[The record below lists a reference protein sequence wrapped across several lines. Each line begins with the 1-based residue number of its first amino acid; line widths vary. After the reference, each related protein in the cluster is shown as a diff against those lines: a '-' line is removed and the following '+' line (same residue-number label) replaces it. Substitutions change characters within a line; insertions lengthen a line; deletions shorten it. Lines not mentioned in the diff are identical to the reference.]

1 MTSSLRPSRVSP
13 VEVAAIVEVTGGDLR
28 NPAPGLRVAGAVA
41 DNRAVTGGEL
51 FLARPGARHHAARF
65 AADAVARGAAAV
77 LTDAAGA
84 GIVTADGVEVPI
96 VVVDDVAAVAGPVSA
111 LAWGSPAQR
120 LRTFALTGTN
130 GKTTTAFMTDH
141 VLRALGRT
149 TGLVGTVEVRV
160 AGRSVPAALTTP
172 QADELHAMLAAM
184 VEAGVTDLV
193 MEVSSHA
200 LTLGRVDGITYDVAG
215 FTHLTPDHLDLHG
228 TVEEYFA
235 AKARLFAPERSR
247 SGVVTVDDEWGRR
260 LVEDAAGSRPGELW
274 SLGAQEDAD
283 VRVVTA
289 GPGELELAV
298 AGERLVTRTAMP
310 GSFNVAN
317 AALAVAMVLRS
328 GVDAATLAPALE
340 AAGGVSPAV
349 PGRMEVL
356 AEAPRV
362 VVDFAH
368 NTEALASVLAELRPT
383 TTGRLWCV
391 TGSAGDRDAVK
402 RPLMGEVSARLADEV
417 VVTDDD
423 PHSEDPA
430 TIRAQILAG
439 ARRVEGARVVEVGD
453 RREAIAHAVLL
464 ADPEDTVLLAG
475 RGHETVQEVGD
486 VQHDLDDREEA
497 RTALARR
504 GAAPG
509 EDEA

>member
-247 SGVVTVDDEWGRR
+247 SGV
-260 LVEDAAGSRPGELW
+260 
-274 SLGAQEDAD
+274 
-283 VRVVTA
+283 
-289 GPGELELAV
+289 
-298 AGERLVTRTAMP
+298 
-310 GSFNVAN
+310 
-317 AALAVAMVLRS
+317 
-328 GVDAATLAPALE
+328 
-340 AAGGVSPAV
+340 
-349 PGRMEVL
+349 
-356 AEAPRV
+356 
-362 VVDFAH
+362 
-368 NTEALASVLAELRPT
+368 
-383 TTGRLWCV
+383 
-391 TGSAGDRDAVK
+391 
-402 RPLMGEVSARLADEV
+402 
-417 VVTDDD
+417 
-423 PHSEDPA
+423 
-430 TIRAQILAG
+430 
-439 ARRVEGARVVEVGD
+439 
-453 RREAIAHAVLL
+453 
-464 ADPEDTVLLAG
+464 
-475 RGHETVQEVGD
+475 
-486 VQHDLDDREEA
+486 
-497 RTALARR
+497 
-504 GAAPG
+504 
-509 EDEA
+509 